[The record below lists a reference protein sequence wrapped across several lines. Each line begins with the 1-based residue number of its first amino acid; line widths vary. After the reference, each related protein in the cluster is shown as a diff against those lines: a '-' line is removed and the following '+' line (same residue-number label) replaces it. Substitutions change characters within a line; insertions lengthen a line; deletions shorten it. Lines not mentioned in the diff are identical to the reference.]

1 MGKVLAYT
9 EPERP
14 GPVPTGP
21 RPASSTEE
29 DMTAVGL
36 PQRMHLP
43 GLLKV
48 EQASALMGI
57 SRSAA
62 YRAVAA
68 GDLPSV
74 RFGCRLYVPTA
85 RLLELLGLVPEGR
98 CGQGLGVLSVCPVGE
113 VGPGGMELVWSRHE
127 LPGSC
132 GSHSLMTT
140 VEARACRAII
150 LDPIRP
156 DRTAPR

>member
-9 EPERP
+9 EADRS
-14 GPVPTGP
+14 GPVPTGL
-21 RPASSTEE
+21 RPASTTEE

-36 PQRMHLP
+36 PQRVHLP

-62 YRAVAA
+62 YRAVAT

-85 RLLELLGLVPEGR
+85 RLLELLGLVPE
-98 CGQGLGVLSVCPVGE
+98 
-113 VGPGGMELVWSRHE
+113 
-127 LPGSC
+127 
-132 GSHSLMTT
+132 
-140 VEARACRAII
+140 
-150 LDPIRP
+150 
-156 DRTAPR
+156 DR

>member
-9 EPERP
+9 EPNRS
-14 GPVPTGP
+14 GPEPT
-21 RPASSTEE
+21 RRRANSSTEE
-29 DMTAVGL
+29 DMTAAGL
-36 PQRMHLP
+36 PHRMHLP

-62 YRAVAA
+62 YRAVTA

-85 RLLELLGLVPEGR
+85 RLLELLGLVPE
-98 CGQGLGVLSVCPVGE
+98 
-113 VGPGGMELVWSRHE
+113 
-127 LPGSC
+127 
-132 GSHSLMTT
+132 
-140 VEARACRAII
+140 
-150 LDPIRP
+150 
-156 DRTAPR
+156 DR

>member
-9 EPERP
+9 EPDRP
-14 GPVPTGP
+14 RPVPTG
-21 RPASSTEE
+21 RGPASTTEE
-29 DMTAVGL
+29 DTTAAAL

-74 RFGCRLYVPTA
+74 RLDAGSMCRPHGC
-85 RLLELLGLVPEGR
+85 
-98 CGQGLGVLSVCPVGE
+98 S
-113 VGPGGMELVWSRHE
+113 
-127 LPGSC
+127 SC
-132 GSHSLMTT
+132 W
-140 VEARACRAII
+140 AWFW
-150 LDPIRP
+150 
-156 DRTAPR
+156 RTADAERLDSQARQHLDLVHRGRAGPEHRPAPPSLQGRL

>member
-9 EPERP
+9 ESDRP
-14 GPVPTGP
+14 RPVPTGR

-29 DMTAVGL
+29 DMTAAGL
-36 PQRMHLP
+36 LQRVPLP

-48 EQASALMGI
+48 DQASVLMGI

-62 YRAVAA
+62 YRAVAT

-85 RLLELLGLVPEGR
+85 RLLELLGLVLE
-98 CGQGLGVLSVCPVGE
+98 
-113 VGPGGMELVWSRHE
+113 
-127 LPGSC
+127 
-132 GSHSLMTT
+132 
-140 VEARACRAII
+140 
-150 LDPIRP
+150 
-156 DRTAPR
+156 DR

>member
-9 EPERP
+9 EADRS
-14 GPVPTGP
+14 GPVPTGL
-21 RPASSTEE
+21 RPASTTEE
-29 DMTAVGL
+29 DMTAVRL
-36 PQRMHLP
+36 PQRVHLP

-85 RLLELLGLVPEGR
+85 RLLELLGLVPE
-98 CGQGLGVLSVCPVGE
+98 
-113 VGPGGMELVWSRHE
+113 
-127 LPGSC
+127 
-132 GSHSLMTT
+132 
-140 VEARACRAII
+140 
-150 LDPIRP
+150 
-156 DRTAPR
+156 DR

>member
-9 EPERP
+9 ESARPMPEPARP
-14 GPVPTGP
+14 GPART
-21 RPASSTEE
+21 SEE
-29 DMTAVGL
+29 DMTVAGL
-36 PQRMHLP
+36 PHRTDLP

-62 YRAVAA
+62 YRAVAT

-85 RLLELLGLVPEGR
+85 RLLELLGLVPE
-98 CGQGLGVLSVCPVGE
+98 
-113 VGPGGMELVWSRHE
+113 
-127 LPGSC
+127 
-132 GSHSLMTT
+132 
-140 VEARACRAII
+140 
-150 LDPIRP
+150 
-156 DRTAPR
+156 DR

>member
-9 EPERP
+9 GSDRPEPE
-14 GPVPTGP
+14 PTGR
-21 RPASSTEE
+21 RPARATEE
-29 DMTAVGL
+29 DMTAAGL
-36 PQRMHLP
+36 PQRTHLP

-62 YRAVAA
+62 YRAVAI

-85 RLLELLGLVPEGR
+85 RLLELLGLVPE
-98 CGQGLGVLSVCPVGE
+98 
-113 VGPGGMELVWSRHE
+113 
-127 LPGSC
+127 
-132 GSHSLMTT
+132 
-140 VEARACRAII
+140 
-150 LDPIRP
+150 
-156 DRTAPR
+156 DR

>member
-9 EPERP
+9 EPDR
-14 GPVPTGP
+14 P
-21 RPASSTEE
+21 RPEPARRRPARASEE
-29 DMTAVGL
+29 DMTTAGL

-43 GLLKV
+43 GLLKI

-62 YRAVAA
+62 YRAVAT

-85 RLLELLGLVPEGR
+85 RLLELLGLVPED
-98 CGQGLGVLSVCPVGE
+98 S
-113 VGPGGMELVWSRHE
+113 
-127 LPGSC
+127 
-132 GSHSLMTT
+132 
-140 VEARACRAII
+140 
-150 LDPIRP
+150 
-156 DRTAPR
+156 

>member
-1 MGKVLAYT
+1 MGKGLAYT
-9 EPERP
+9 EPGRPELGLSER
-14 GPVPTGP
+14 G
-21 RPASSTEE
+21 PASRTEE
-29 DMTAVGL
+29 DMTAAGL

-85 RLLELLGLVPEGR
+85 RLLELLGLVPE
-98 CGQGLGVLSVCPVGE
+98 
-113 VGPGGMELVWSRHE
+113 
-127 LPGSC
+127 
-132 GSHSLMTT
+132 
-140 VEARACRAII
+140 
-150 LDPIRP
+150 
-156 DRTAPR
+156 DR

>member
-14 GPVPTGP
+14 GPEPTG
-21 RPASSTEE
+21 RRSARATKE
-29 DMTAVGL
+29 DMTAARL
-36 PQRMHLP
+36 SQRTDLP

-48 EQASALMGI
+48 EQASVLMGI

-62 YRAVAA
+62 YRAVAT

-85 RLLELLGLVPEGR
+85 RLLELLGLVLE
-98 CGQGLGVLSVCPVGE
+98 
-113 VGPGGMELVWSRHE
+113 
-127 LPGSC
+127 
-132 GSHSLMTT
+132 
-140 VEARACRAII
+140 
-150 LDPIRP
+150 
-156 DRTAPR
+156 DR

>member
-9 EPERP
+9 EADRLGP
-14 GPVPTGP
+14 GSTGR
-21 RPASSTEE
+21 RPASTTEE
-29 DMTAVGL
+29 DTTAAGL

-85 RLLELLGLVPEGR
+85 RLLELLGVASE
-98 CGQGLGVLSVCPVGE
+98 
-113 VGPGGMELVWSRHE
+113 
-127 LPGSC
+127 
-132 GSHSLMTT
+132 
-140 VEARACRAII
+140 
-150 LDPIRP
+150 D
-156 DRTAPR
+156 

>member
-9 EPERP
+9 GPDRR
-14 GPVPTGP
+14 GPVPTGS
-21 RPASSTEE
+21 RPASTTEE
-29 DMTAVGL
+29 DMTAIGL

-74 RFGCRLYVPTA
+74 RFGSRLYVPTA
-85 RLLELLGLVPEGR
+85 RLLELLGLVPE
-98 CGQGLGVLSVCPVGE
+98 
-113 VGPGGMELVWSRHE
+113 
-127 LPGSC
+127 
-132 GSHSLMTT
+132 
-140 VEARACRAII
+140 
-150 LDPIRP
+150 
-156 DRTAPR
+156 DR

>member
-1 MGKVLAYT
+1 MGKALAYT
-9 EPERP
+9 DPGRP

-21 RPASSTEE
+21 WPATTSEE
-29 DMTAVGL
+29 DMTAAGL

-43 GLLKV
+43 GLLKI
-48 EQASALMGI
+48 EQASVLMGI

-85 RLLELLGLVPEGR
+85 RLLELLGVVPE
-98 CGQGLGVLSVCPVGE
+98 
-113 VGPGGMELVWSRHE
+113 
-127 LPGSC
+127 
-132 GSHSLMTT
+132 
-140 VEARACRAII
+140 
-150 LDPIRP
+150 
-156 DRTAPR
+156 DR